1 MARPASSRHP
11 PLPCGNAAPLLP
23 IGRYRTGPRRLTRNT
38 SQDRRSLASALPC
51 RPSTSLA
58 VAAKDVLSAGRGTE
72 RPAPALRQARELTIL
87 SSARLAGVGPRA
99 NCQISPRPEAGA
111 KSGSGTLPV
120 LRGCRASVP
129 PRPTPRRQFEN
140 RMGSGS
146 SCCAASVQPR
156 LLVATAATSFLLEQH
171 RDDGVDPG

>member
-72 RPAPALRQARELTIL
+72 RPAPALRQPRELTIL
-87 SSARLAGVGPRA
+87 RSARLAGGGPRA

-120 LRGCRASVP
+120 LQVP
-129 PRPTPRRQFEN
+129 SE
-140 RMGSGS
+140 
-146 SCCAASVQPR
+146 CAAASH
-156 LLVATAATSFLLEQH
+156 TAATVRKQDGLRQLLLRCECSASPLGGYR
-171 RDDGVDPG
+171 RDVLPPGTAPR